1 MGINR
6 PKTNAGGS
14 DENTQWVKPSIP
26 VDDKDH
32 LALRKR
38 ERDIAAAVAPYVRP
52 RLCAIATSHQQR
64 SGSGRLLLR
73 TYQATFPRANSV
85 RC

>member
-1 MGINR
+1 MG
-6 PKTNAGGS
+6 KA
-14 DENTQWVKPSIP
+14 EAFL

-64 SGSGRLLLR
+64 SGLGATSASYLPGNFSGVLTR
-73 TYQATFPRANSV
+73 SV
-85 RC
+85 R